1 MTKLQE
7 RVNFRKSKNSVEF
20 QERVKNE
27 KPLQGLKKQMA
38 FEKVMTLWI
47 MIKNYGEKCSFRLQK
62 LSAGSKTMKLP
73 VGSKIKR
80 HFAKSTTK
88 TFWPQALKH
97 HVDVTSHN

>member
-1 MTKLQE
+1 M
-7 RVNFRKSKNSVEF
+7 
-20 QERVKNE
+20 
-27 KPLQGLKKQMA
+27 KKQMA

-47 MIKNYGEKCSFRLQK
+47 MIKNHGEKCSFRLQK
-62 LSAGSKTMKLP
+62 LS

-97 HVDVTSHN
+97 HVDVTSQNLYKRFVNFRKGLERAVFGRPQSKLL

>member
-27 KPLQGLKKQMA
+27 KPLQGLKNVVT

-47 MIKNYGEKCSFRLQK
+47 MIKNFGEKFRFVFKK
-62 LSAGSKTMKLP
+62 LSAESKKQKNL
-73 VGSKIKR
+73 
-80 HFAKSTTK
+80 
-88 TFWPQALKH
+88 
-97 HVDVTSHN
+97 

>member
-27 KPLQGLKKQMA
+27 KPPVRVKNVA
-38 FEKVMTLWI
+38 TFEKVMTLWI
-47 MIKNYGEKCSFRLQK
+47 MIKKKLWRKISFRLQK
-62 LSAGSKTMKLP
+62 LSMKLP

-80 HFAKSTTK
+80 QKS
-88 TFWPQALKH
+88 Q
-97 HVDVTSHN
+97 

>member
-47 MIKNYGEKCSFRLQK
+47 MIKNHGEKCSFRLHK
-62 LSAGSKTMKLP
+62 LS

-80 HFAKSTTK
+80 HFANSATK
-88 TFWPQALKH
+88 PFWPQASKPH
-97 HVDVTSHN
+97 AEVNSNN